1 VDFRKREDTVSVRH
15 ESARMPALDSRV
27 MLKRATMAASPNET
41 TTTAP
46 HSPGRSGLAA
56 AVTAF
61 AMWGLFPLYLKPLS
75 GVPTLQVMSHRIVWC
90 CLLVFV
96 WLALRG
102 EVGAVRAALAN
113 AKSRRRLAASAIFIS
128 MNWLIYVWAV
138 ANGHVVDASL
148 GYFINPLFSVVLG
161 VFVLGEQLNRAQWTA
176 VALAAAGVIYLA
188 VVLGRPP
195 WIALW
200 LAGSFGMYGLIRK
213 VVTVEAVPGLA
224 TETLLLAPFAL
235 AFLVWSSLQGTGALG
250 HSGATVDVLLVGSGL
265 ITATPLAL
273 FAYGARRIPLSTV
286 GLVQYIGPTLQFL
299 LGVTIFQEPFPRA
312 RAVGFFM
319 IWSALA
325 IYAADGLWRRRRG
338 NRFPRTGEHRGAA

>member
-1 VDFRKREDTVSVRH
+1 
-15 ESARMPALDSRV
+15 
-27 MLKRATMAASPNET
+27 MAASPPKS
-41 TTTAP
+41 TAAAG
-46 HSPGRSGLAA
+46 HAPGRSGLTA
-56 AVTAF
+56 AVSAF
-61 AMWGLFPLYLKPLS
+61 AMWGLFPLYLKPLAA
-75 GVPTLQVMSHRIVWC
+75 VPTLQVMSHRIVWC
-90 CLLVFV
+90 CLLVFA

-102 EVGAVRAALAN
+102 EVGSVRAALAN
-113 AKSRRRLAASAIFIS
+113 AMSRRRLAASAVFIS

-138 ANGHVVDASL
+138 ANGHVMDASL

-161 VFVLGEQLNRAQWTA
+161 VFVLHERLNRAQWTA
-176 VALAAAGVIYLA
+176 IALAAAGVLYLA

-235 AFLVWSSLQGTGALG
+235 AFLIWSEWQGTGALG
-250 HSGATVDVLLVGSGL
+250 HSGAAVNTLLVGSGL
-265 ITATPLAL
+265 VTAMPLAI

-299 LGVTIFQEPFPRA
+299 LGVTVFNEPFPRS
-312 RAVGFFM
+312 RAIGFFM

-325 IYAADGLWRRRRG
+325 IYAADGLWRRRGR
-338 NRFPRTGEHRGAA
+338 